1 MASRG
6 SDPIQGRA
14 GLLGLN
20 RRGAQT
26 IVAAIAFIAIT
37 VLMTWPIARG
47 LVHDVP
53 ADLGDSLLNMWIMAW
68 DAEAFVAMASGTM
81 SFAEFWNGNIF
92 HPAPLAL
99 TFSEHLIPQALQG
112 LPFYMATG
120 NIVLAYNVVFLATFA
135 LSGLGMFLFV
145 RELTGS
151 ARVGFVAGLFFAF
164 VPYRWGQF
172 PHIQTISSQWMP
184 FALYGLRRYFD
195 RGSLAALAGG
205 VLAFVAQGLSTGY
218 YLFYFAPVF
227 GGYALWEMA
236 VRGRLRDRRTWA
248 TMAAAGAAAVGLML
262 PFLLPY
268 QQAKAT
274 QGLTR
279 PYEEVL
285 SFSADLFAYLN
296 APPQVRVWGPILNKY
311 PQPEGDLFFGAVPI
325 ALALVALVLW
335 LRRARLTSRGIAM
348 GATPGAERA
357 AWWLLGVTALLL
369 LAAVVIAVTGGAMV
383 DLGPLTLRATNVR
396 RTMTIAGVLF
406 AIGCYVS
413 PRWRVAAR
421 QTPADLTW
429 FFVAGIAFAVVM
441 SLGPA
446 PRAAGVR
453 LSGLEL
459 YSFFFDYVPGFGG
472 LRTPAR
478 FAMVAAALLAPLAG
492 LALAPIA
499 RWRTG
504 SLVLA
509 LVGGLFLAETYAA
522 PMAENL
528 TWDTGPRYAMPWRS
542 VTTLNDGPL
551 AYRHLLAMP
560 DDIAVIELP
569 FGDQAWD
576 LRYVYYAGLH
586 GKRILNG
593 YSGYFPDGYRARAAR
608 LSTLW
613 NDREAAWQS
622 LVTSGATHVL
632 LHVNAYHAPE
642 GRAVASWLE
651 NQGARATV
659 GFDDGDVLY
668 VLPRH

>member
-1 MASRG
+1 LVPDFLR
-6 SDPIQGRA
+6 
-14 GLLGLN
+14 
-20 RRGAQT
+20 RRGTQT
-26 IVAAIAFIAIT
+26 VIAAIAFVAVT

-47 LVHDVP
+47 IAHDVP

-92 HPAPLAL
+92 HPAPLTL

-195 RGSLAALAGG
+195 RGNLAALAGG
-205 VLAFVAQGLSTGY
+205 VLAFVTQGLSTGY

-227 GGYALWEMA
+227 GGYAVWEMA
-236 VRGRLRDRRTWA
+236 VRGRLRDLRTWL
-248 TMAAAGAAAVGLML
+248 TMVGAGAAAVALML

-274 QGLTR
+274 QGFTR

-285 SFSADLFAYLN
+285 SFSADLFAYVN
-296 APPQVRVWGPILNKY
+296 APPQVRAWGQILNKY
-311 PQPEGDLFFGAVPI
+311 PQPEGDLFLGVVPI
-325 ALALVALVLW
+325 ALALVALALW
-335 LRRARLTSRGIAM
+335 LVRARVNSRGVAM
-348 GATPGAERA
+348 GTSARTERA
-357 AWWLLGVTALLL
+357 AWWLLVITALLVVV
-369 LAAVVIAVTGGAMV
+369 AVLIAITGGAMV
-383 DLGPLTLRATNVR
+383 DLGPFVLRATNVR
-396 RTMTIAGVLF
+396 RTLTIA
-406 AIGCYVS
+406 AIACAAGILVS

-421 QTPADLTW
+421 QSPADLTP
-429 FFVAGIAFAVVM
+429 FFVLGIAFAVVM

-446 PRAAGVR
+446 PRAGGLR

-459 YSFFFDYVPGFGG
+459 YSLFFNYVPGFEG

-499 RWRTG
+499 RWRAGTA
-504 SLVLA
+504 VLA
-509 LVGGLFLAETYAA
+509 LVGVTFLAETYAA

-528 TWDTGPRYAMPWRS
+528 NWDTGPRYAMPWGS
-542 VTTLNDGPL
+542 VARLNEGPL

-560 DDIAVIELP
+560 DDTVVIELP

-608 LSTLW
+608 LSNLW
-613 NDREAAWQS
+613 SDRDAAWNS
-622 LVTSGATHVL
+622 LVTSGATHLL

-659 GFDDGDVLY
+659 GFDDGDVLF
-668 VLPRH
+668 VLPRR

>member
-1 MASRG
+1 MPAFLR
-6 SDPIQGRA
+6 
-14 GLLGLN
+14 
-20 RRGAQT
+20 RRGT
-26 IVAAIAFIAIT
+26 ETLIAAIAFVAIT

-47 LVHDVP
+47 LAHDVP

-68 DAEAFVAMASGTM
+68 DAEAFVAMAAGTM
-81 SFAEFWNGNIF
+81 SFAQFWNGNIF
-92 HPAPLAL
+92 HPAPLTV

-236 VRGRLRDRRTWA
+236 VRGRLRDLRTWI
-248 TMAAAGAAAVGLML
+248 TMAVAGAAAVALML

-274 QGLTR
+274 QGFTR

-285 SFSADLFAYLN
+285 SFSADLYAYVN
-296 APPQVRVWGPILNKY
+296 APPQVRAWGPILNKY
-311 PQPEGDLFFGAVPI
+311 PQPEGDLFPGAVPI
-325 ALALVALVLW
+325 LLAIVAIASWLV
-335 LRRARLTSRGIAM
+335 RARVVSRGAAM
-348 GATPGAERA
+348 GTSAKTERA
-357 AWWLLGVTALLL
+357 AWWLLALTALLV
-369 LAAVVIAVTGGAMV
+369 LAAVVIAITGGAMI
-383 DLGPLTLRATNVR
+383 DLGVFTLRATNVR
-396 RTMTIAGVLF
+396 RALTIAGALF
-406 AIGCYVS
+406 AVGWYLS
-413 PRWRVAAR
+413 PRWRIAAR
-421 QTPADLTW
+421 QTPADLTL
-429 FFVAGIAFAVVM
+429 FFVLGIAFAVVM

-453 LSGLEL
+453 LSGLEM
-459 YSFFFDYVPGFGG
+459 YSFFFDYVPGFEG

-499 RWRTG
+499 RWRMGTA
-504 SLVLA
+504 VLA
-509 LVGGLFLAETYAA
+509 LVGVTFLAETYAA
-522 PMAENL
+522 PMAENVN
-528 TWDTGPRYAMPWRS
+528 WDTGPRYAMPWGA
-542 VTTLNDGPL
+542 VTTLNEGPL

-560 DDIAVIELP
+560 ADTVVMELP

-593 YSGYFPDGYRARAAR
+593 YSGYFPEGYRSRAAR
-608 LSTLW
+608 LSNLW
-613 NDREAAWQS
+613 SDRDAAWQAI
-622 LVTSGATHVL
+622 VTSGATHLL
-632 LHVNAYHAPE
+632 LHVNAFHPPE
-642 GRAVASWLE
+642 GRAVANWLE

-659 GFDDGDVLY
+659 GFDDGDLLY

>member
-1 MASRG
+1 M
-6 SDPIQGRA
+6 
-14 GLLGLN
+14 
-20 RRGAQT
+20 
-26 IVAAIAFIAIT
+26 AAIAFVAIT

-47 LVHDVP
+47 MLRDIP
-53 ADLGDSLLNMWIMAW
+53 ADLGDSLLNMWILAW

-92 HPAPLAL
+92 HPAPLTL

-172 PHIQTISSQWMP
+172 PHVQTLSSQWMP

-236 VRGRLRDRRTWA
+236 VRGRLRHLRTWL
-248 TMAAAGAAAVGLML
+248 TMSVAAAGAVAMML

-268 QQAKAT
+268 QRAKEA
-274 QGLTR
+274 QGFTR
-279 PYEEVL
+279 PYGEVL
-285 SFSADLFAYLN
+285 SFSADLFAYVN
-296 APPQVRVWGPILNKY
+296 APPQVRAWGAILNKY
-311 PQPEGDLFFGAVPI
+311 PQPEGDLFLGAIPMLL
-325 ALALVALVLW
+325 ALAAVLLW
-335 LRRARLTSRGIAM
+335 VVRARINSRGIAM
-348 GATPGAERA
+348 GTSPRTERA
-357 AWWLLGVTALLL
+357 AWWLLVLTALLVV
-369 LAAVVIAVTGGAMV
+369 AAVVIAITGGAMI

-396 RTMTIAGVLF
+396 RTLTIA
-406 AIGCYVS
+406 AIACAAGILVS

-421 QTPADLTW
+421 QSPADLTP
-429 FFVAGIAFAVVM
+429 FFVAGVAFAVVM

-446 PRAAGVR
+446 PRAGGVR

-459 YSFFFDYVPGFGG
+459 YSLFFEYVPGFDG

-492 LALAPIA
+492 LALAPLA
-499 RWRTG
+499 RWRAGTA
-504 SLVLA
+504 VLA

-522 PMAENL
+522 PMAENVN
-528 TWDTGPRYAMPWRS
+528 WDTGPRYAMPWPS
-542 VTTLNDGPL
+542 VSRLNEGPL
-551 AYRHLLAMP
+551 AYRHLITLP
-560 DDIAVIELP
+560 DDTVVLELP

-586 GKRILNG
+586 GKRIVNG
-593 YSGYFPDGYRARAAR
+593 YSGYFPEGYRARAAR
-608 LSTLW
+608 LSNLW
-613 NDREAAWQS
+613 SDREAAWQA
-622 LVTSGATHVL
+622 VTTAGATHVL
-632 LHVNAYHAPE
+632 LHVNAYKPPE
-642 GRAVASWLE
+642 GPAVASWLTT
-651 NQGARATV
+651 QGARVVASYD
-659 GFDDGDVLY
+659 GGDVLFA
-668 VLPRH
+668 LPHP